1 MEKKT
6 QKKKNERKFR
16 KKKNIIK
23 PLARP
28 KPNANKK
35 AQYKINLISD

>member
-1 MEKKT
+1 MNENLEKK
-6 QKKKNERKFR
+6 KI
-16 KKKNIIK
+16 IIK

-35 AQYKINLISD
+35 TQYKINLISD